1 MAAGP
6 GLLPTKADEHRRDAE
21 GRSGRVE
28 ESVGWFDTTSALG

>member
-6 GLLPTKADEHRRDAE
+6 GLLPIKSDGHRRDAKD
-21 GRSGRVE
+21 RYGRVE

>member
-6 GLLPTKADEHRRDAE
+6 GLPPIENDGQRRDAE

-28 ESVGWFDTTSALG
+28 ESVAWFDTTSALG